1 MRTYKYLGAITA
13 LYITVQLV
21 SDATAGK
28 IIQIANLPFSVAVL
42 YFPLTY
48 IFSDVLTEVYGYA
61 QSRKV
66 VWLVLLCSVLAGAL
80 YQITVYVPAASGFMD
95 GAAYTRVFGSVPRI
109 VCGGWIAVWMGG
121 IANDY
126 VLAKMKV
133 RMQGRYLWM
142 RTISSTIVG
151 EGINTVVFY
160 LIALSGILPTSLL
173 FISILSSWLIKVLIE
188 IVFTPITYAVVNH
201 LKRVEQEDYFDR
213 ETNFNPFVLK

>member
-188 IVFTPITYAVVNH
+188 IVFTPIT
-201 LKRVEQEDYFDR
+201 
-213 ETNFNPFVLK
+213 

>member
-28 IIQIANLPFSVAVL
+28 IIQIASLPFSVSVL

-66 VWLVLLCSVLAGAL
+66 VWLVLLCSVLAGIL
-80 YQITVYVPAASGFMD
+80 YQIAVYVPAAVGFMD
-95 GAAYTRVFGSVPRI
+95 GAAYVRVFGSVPRI
-109 VCGGWIAVWMGG
+109 VCGGWLAVWMGG

-142 RTISSTIVG
+142 RTIGSTIVG

-160 LIALSGILPTSLL
+160 LIALSGILPTNLL
-173 FISILSSWLIKVLIE
+173 FVSILSSWLIKVLIE
-188 IVFTPITYAVVNH
+188 ILFTPITYSVVNH